1 MANKRTT
8 TSRDIVERS
17 FAFAVRTLKM
27 VRAMPRDL
35 AGSALAKQVVRS
47 GTSIGANI
55 EEAQGAS
62 SKKEFARRM
71 NIARA
76 EARETLYWLR
86 LISVTGLLPQ
96 PRLREI
102 ITEADELVSIL
113 TTIVKRAKADGPTST
128 AS

>member
-1 MANKRTT
+1 
-8 TSRDIVERS
+8 
-17 FAFAVRTLKM
+17 
-27 VRAMPRDL
+27 MPRDL
-35 AGSALAKQVVRS
+35 AGSALARQVVRS

-62 SKKEFARRM
+62 TKKEFARRM

-86 LISVTGLLPQ
+86 LISETGLLPQ

-102 ITEADELVSIL
+102 ITEADELVCVL
-113 TTIVKRAKADGPTST
+113 TTIVKRAQAAGTTGS